1 MLQSNHRACVRSS
14 VGLPAALFFVAAT
27 LVAAA
32 PAAAAGG
39 GHRARLSAD
48 LADHLNVGS
57 QTIRVIVHGE
67 RLEIDALA
75 ARYNLRV
82 ARYLKSG
89 AVFLVNA
96 GQLEALRQDETQ
108 DHLSGDIRLQASVD
122 AMMAESIGADQVW
135 AGSDDLPAL
144 SGEGISVAVIDSG
157 IDTRHAA
164 LRRRVLVTR
173 DFTGGDGVDRF
184 GHGTHVAAIIAG
196 RAGRTVE
203 TREQRGIAPGAYLLN
218 LRVLGDD
225 GSGSASDVI
234 EAIDWTIE
242 HRHEYNVRIINLSL
256 GAPVMQPYRD
266 DPLCEAVERAVRA
279 GLVVVVAAGNYGR
292 TADGRDVMGG
302 IATPGNSPFAI
313 TVGALDTHATAKR
326 SDDTLAPYSAKGPTR
341 YDLNLKPDVVA
352 PGTRVVSAE
361 AADSYL
367 ARTYAMRHVAGT
379 GANAYMQLSGTS
391 MAAGVVSGSVALL
404 LEHRPHLKPAD
415 AKAILEVT
423 SSFMPA
429 AGVVG
434 AGAGSLNLIAAI
446 DFVSNPSGAT
456 RTEIG
461 GESVLASGILIT
473 NRDDQLSSVGSLS
486 RYFRNNRRIAQQT
499 VRASSGDSIVW
510 GTTGDCI
517 VWGTATGDSIVW
529 GASGDSIVWGTSAG
543 DSIVWGAAT
552 GDSIVWGAGAGDSIV
567 WRASGGDSIVWG
579 TSTGDSIVWG
589 TSTGDSIVWGTS
601 TGDSIVWGAAELF

>member
-1 MLQSNHRACVRSS
+1 MSHFCHRARVRCGA
-14 VGLPAALFFVAAT
+14 GLPAALLFVGAT

-32 PAAAAGG
+32 PAVAAGG

-48 LADHLNVGS
+48 LADHLAVGS
-57 QTIRVIVHGE
+57 QSIRVIVHGE
-67 RLEIDALA
+67 RAEIDALA

-89 AVFLVNA
+89 AVFVVNA

-108 DHLSGDIRLQASVD
+108 DHLSGDIRLQSSVD

-144 SGEGISVAVIDSG
+144 TGEGISVAVIDSG

-196 RAGRTVE
+196 RAGRTVD

-234 EAIDWTIE
+234 DAIDWTIE

-292 TADGRDVMGG
+292 TAEGVDVMGG

-313 TVGALDTHATAKR
+313 TVGALDTHGTAKR

-341 YDLNLKPDVVA
+341 FDLNLKPDVVA

-404 LEHRPHLKPAD
+404 LEQKSALNPSRT
-415 AKAILEVT
+415 KAILQL
-423 SSFMPA
+423 SSTFLPTV
-429 AGVVG
+429 GLFG
-434 AGAGSLNLIAAI
+434 AGAGAINALGAVQLLDTARISATEIAGEVSLG
-446 DFVSNPSGAT
+446 SGLLTGSIQPASKNRST
-456 RTEIG
+456 RTPPSSRTVTVKQILWSTG
-461 GESVLASGILIT
+461 GDQIL
-473 NRDDQLSSVGSLS
+473 
-486 RYFRNNRRIAQQT
+486 
-499 VRASSGDSIVW
+499 
-510 GTTGDCI
+510 
-517 VWGTATGDSIVW
+517 
-529 GASGDSIVWGTSAG
+529 WGTSAG
-543 DSIVWGAAT
+543 DHILWGTAV
-552 GDSIVWGAGAGDSIV
+552 GDQIL
-567 WRASGGDSIVWG
+567 WG
-579 TSTGDSIVWG
+579 TSTGDHILWGTSAVGDQILWGTWVGDQILWG
-589 TSTGDSIVWGTS
+589 TSTGDQILWGTS
-601 TGDSIVWGAAELF
+601 TGDQILWGTADGDF

>member
-1 MLQSNHRACVRSS
+1 MPYFTHRAQVRFR
-14 VGLPAALFFVAAT
+14 VGIPAALLFVAAT
-27 LVAAA
+27 LGAAV

-48 LADHLNVGS
+48 LADHLAAGS
-57 QTIRVIVHGE
+57 QSIRVIVHGE
-67 RLEIDALA
+67 RSEIDALA

-89 AVFLVNA
+89 AVFIVNA
-96 GQLEALRQDETQ
+96 GQLEALRQDDTQ
-108 DHLSGDIRLQASVD
+108 DHLSGDIRLQSSVD
-122 AMMAESIGADQVW
+122 AMMVESIGADQVW

-144 SGEGISVAVIDSG
+144 TGEGIAVAVIDSG

-164 LRRRVLVTR
+164 LRRRVLATR
-173 DFTGGDGVDRF
+173 DFTGGDGMDRF

-196 RAGRTVE
+196 RSGRTAE

-292 TADGRDVMGG
+292 TAEGKDVMGG

-313 TVGALDTHATAKR
+313 TVGALDTHGTAKR
-326 SDDTLAPYSAKGPTR
+326 SDDALAPYSAKGPTR
-341 YDLNLKPDVVA
+341 FDLNLKPDVVA

-367 ARTYAMRHVAGT
+367 ARTYAERHVAGT
-379 GANAYMQLSGTS
+379 GANAYIQLSGTS
-391 MAAGVVSGSVALL
+391 MAAGVVSGGVALL
-404 LEHRPHLKPAD
+404 LEQRPNLRPFD
-415 AKAILEVT
+415 ARAILEVT
-423 SSFMPA
+423 STFMPGV
-429 AGVVG
+429 GVVA
-434 AGAGSLNLIAAI
+434 AGAGSVNLIAAVGFAAKPSTTVRSI
-446 DFVSNPSGAT
+446 IANEAAVS
-456 RTEIG
+456 
-461 GESVLASGILIT
+461 SGILIT
-473 NRDDQLSSVGSLS
+473 NRGEQLLSGAIARRYNKGSASRTLRALSGDSIVWGAAGGDSSVWGAGGGDS
-486 RYFRNNRRIAQQT
+486 IVWGA
-499 VRASSGDSIVW
+499 SGDSIVW
-510 GTTGDCI
+510 GTGGGDSI
-517 VWGTATGDSIVW
+517 VWGTGSGDSIVW

-543 DSIVWGAAT
+543 DSIVWGAAE
-552 GDSIVWGAGAGDSIV
+552 
-567 WRASGGDSIVWG
+567 GDSIVWG
-579 TSTGDSIVWG
+579 TSA
-589 TSTGDSIVWGTS
+589 
-601 TGDSIVWGAAELF
+601 GDSIVWGASDLF

>member
-1 MLQSNHRACVRSS
+1 MLQFSHRTRSRS
-14 VGLPAALFFVAAT
+14 LVGLSAAFFFGVLT
-27 LVAAA
+27 LGTAA
-32 PAAAAGG
+32 PAAAAG

-48 LADHLNVGS
+48 LADHLNAGS

-67 RLEIDALA
+67 RSEMDALA
-75 ARYNLRV
+75 ARYNLRI

-108 DHLSGDIRLQASVD
+108 DHLSGDIRLRSSVD
-122 AMMAESIGADQVW
+122 ALMAESIGADQVW

-144 SGEGISVAVIDSG
+144 SGAGISVAVIDSG

-173 DFTGGDGVDRF
+173 DFTGGDGMDRF

-196 RAGRTVE
+196 RAGRTAE
-203 TREQRGIAPGAYLLN
+203 TRDQRGIAPGAYLLN

-242 HRHEYNVRIINLSL
+242 HRRDYNVRIINLSL

-292 TADGRDVMGG
+292 TAEGQDVMGG

-313 TVGALDTHATAKR
+313 TVGALDTHGTAKR

-341 YDLNLKPDVVA
+341 YDLNLKPDVAA

-367 ARTYAMRHVAGT
+367 ARTYASRHVVGT

-404 LEHRPHLKPAD
+404 LE
-415 AKAILEVT
+415 AKASLTTAGTKAVLQLT
-423 SSFMPA
+423 STFLPS
-429 AGVVG
+429 AGLVG
-434 AGAGSLNLIAAI
+434 AGAGALNTLGAVQLVETARIPATQIAGEGV
-446 DFVSNPSGAT
+446 VS
-456 RTEIG
+456 
-461 GESVLASGILIT
+461 SGILTASVRSRSAGTRHIEQLRRASLRRGLSV
-473 NRDDQLSSVGSLS
+473 NQLLRAASGDQILWGMSVGDQIL
-486 RYFRNNRRIAQQT
+486 
-499 VRASSGDSIVW
+499 W
-510 GTTGDCI
+510 GTSVGDQI
-517 VWGTATGDSIVW
+517 LWGTAVGDQIL
-529 GASGDSIVWGTSAG
+529 
-543 DSIVWGAAT
+543 
-552 GDSIVWGAGAGDSIV
+552 
-567 WRASGGDSIVWG
+567 WG
-579 TSTGDSIVWG
+579 TSTGDQILWGTSVGDQILWGTGAGDQILWG
-589 TSTGDSIVWGTS
+589 TSTGDQILWGTA
-601 TGDSIVWGAAELF
+601 DGAP